1 MKLNAQLPREE
12 EVIKYF
18 NEACHGLEIDG
29 NRENVQNLVI
39 YDMTDGSRT
48 STNFYGSQ
56 AYIDGAMFVLR
67 LLHILKILGAKNVYV
82 NVIEEK
88 HKERV
93 NYEDIYNALKALPPL
108 FEKYAKDNNLRL
120 KFLGDYKYRIEPL
133 KILKSVLKKA
143 TKKRKDFKLGKISF
157 DATSLRKYVGNL
169 EKKAKE
175 EYGYDLRKAIKK
187 LEKETSKNNGMNV
200 YLLVN
205 YSTKWAAKNLKKKFI
220 RRLPEINAVIRHTKG
235 YIGGDMWI
243 YDKFDKNTLVYAQNG
258 SSSVNWSDRQ
268 LVYLVTSALRSFVVN
283 RGGHQSKV
291 YNPGENEV
299 VKKMREIDL
308 SMIHKNFYDKRSEK
322 KFPKRVV
329 IFGFVG
335 PEIYEF

>member
-1 MKLNAQLPREE
+1 MKLNIQLPREE

-18 NEACHGLEIDG
+18 NEACQRLEIDG
-29 NRENVQNLVI
+29 SRENLERLVI

-48 STNFYGSQ
+48 STNLYGSQ

-67 LLHILKILGAKNVYV
+67 FLHILKILGAKNAYI

-93 NYEDIYNALKALPPL
+93 NYEEIYNALRALPPIY
-108 FEKYAKDNNLRL
+108 EKYSKSNNIRL

-133 KILKSVLKKA
+133 KILKGVLKKA
-143 TKKRKDFKLGKISF
+143 MRKRGKFKLGKINF
-157 DATSLRKYVGNL
+157 DADSLRKYLRNL

-175 EYGYDLRKAIKK
+175 EYGYDMRKSIKN
-187 LEKETSKNNGMNV
+187 LEKQTSRNNGMNV
-200 YLLVN
+200 YVLVN

-220 RRLPEINAVIRHTKG
+220 SQLPEINAVIRHTKG

-268 LVYLVTSALRSFVVN
+268 LVYLIASALRSFLVN
-283 RGGHQSKV
+283 RGGHQSKA
-291 YNPGENEV
+291 YIPGENELI
-299 VKKMREIDL
+299 KKKREHEL
-308 SMIHKNFYDKRSEK
+308 AMIHKNFYDKRVEK
-322 KFPKRVV
+322 KLPKRVV
-329 IFGFVG
+329 IFGFIG